1 LTASD
6 AQPSGCVTL
15 WQVVVDD
22 PWFGDVAERERPVP
36 LTRFE
41 SDERGPAVCEADHQP
56 TLHPPT
62 ALPLAVTPGTAAA
75 PS

>member
-1 LTASD
+1 MRSLRVAS
-6 AQPSGCVTL
+6 PSGRT
-15 WQVVVDD
+15 
-22 PWFGDVAERERPVP
+22 ERERPVP